1 MGQASEAKAYI
12 SKIRH
17 ESIRISVIERLEE
30 YLQPRTVSVPT
41 PPPNEEGYEEDDS
54 GNSSE
59 TAVDEKVAPINPRW
73 IDLSKRLFLCY
84 FDRYMVLFYTVEDF

>member
-1 MGQASEAKAYI
+1 MGQHNEAKAYV

-30 YLQPRTVSVPT
+30 YLQPKVVSVPT
-41 PPPNEEGYEEDDS
+41 PPPNDGCEDDES
-54 GNSSE
+54 GDSSE
-59 TAVDEKVAPINPRW
+59 TALEERPTLAPPRW

-84 FDRYMVLFYTVEDF
+84 FDRYMVSFL